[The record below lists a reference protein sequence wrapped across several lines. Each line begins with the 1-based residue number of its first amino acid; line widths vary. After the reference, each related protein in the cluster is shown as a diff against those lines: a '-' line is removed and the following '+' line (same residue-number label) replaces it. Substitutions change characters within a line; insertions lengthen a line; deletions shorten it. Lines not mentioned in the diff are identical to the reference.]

1 MRLVDVVKA
10 HLVTVPVRAAGPLIA
25 QQRITING
33 RRGRMDD
40 RVVAGDVVEL
50 IGRVDEPLIPLDLPI
65 TIAFED
71 DDLVVCDKPTG
82 MHVHPVGRYRRD
94 TLVNALLW
102 HAGARP
108 GRDWAPWRPYP
119 AHRLDRAAH
128 GLVAIA
134 KRSAVHDAF
143 RKQLEQGTVVRSY
156 RALVDGIVVGDA
168 GTIDAPLGRDPAFNY
183 RRAVLPTGE
192 TAITHWRVLNRRTDQ
207 TLLALTLDTG
217 RTHQIRAHLAFLGH
231 PIVGDALYASGEF
244 SAPAIELHAAE
255 LRFPHPISG
264 VEITCISDD
273 RSPWWVARDL
283 NPEPAG

>member
-10 HLVTVPVRAAGPLIA
+10 HLVTVPVRAVGPLIS

-33 RRGRMDD
+33 RHGRMDD

-50 IGRVDEPLIPLDLPI
+50 MGTVEDPLIPLDRPI
-65 TIAFED
+65 TIAYED
-71 DDLVVCDKPTG
+71 DDLVVCDKPAG

-108 GRDWAPWRPYP
+108 GRDWASWRPYP

-128 GLVAIA
+128 GLVTIA
-134 KRSAVHDAF
+134 KRSNVHDAF
-143 RKQLEQGTVVRSY
+143 RKQLDQGTVVRSY
-156 RALVDGIVVGDA
+156 RALVNGIVVGDA
-168 GTIDAPLGRDPAFNY
+168 GTIDAPLGRDPACNY
-183 RRAVLPTGE
+183 RRTVLSAGE
-192 TAITHWRVLNRRTDQ
+192 TAITHWRVLQRHTDH
-207 TLLALTLDTG
+207 TVLALTLETG

-231 PIVGDALYASGEF
+231 PIVGDTLYADGEF

-264 VEITCISDD
+264 IEIACIS
-273 RSPWWVARDL
+273 
-283 NPEPAG
+283 